1 MIQAEDTVQPGY
13 WLRHLTNAPELL
25 WRYLEEI
32 TPDPLGNPDVVVL
45 KFSNGDGERLLKAH
59 TAIIN
64 NAMLY
69 GDPRRMW
76 DISEEKPAS
85 NIATDRTVP
94 YWLCEGKLVELTEH
108 STPTERWIEA
118 TLDGY
123 SGRQIVEI
131 PLALASKLEDGL
143 VAGVQVE
150 VVTPP
155 LATGEPGIAEVRVGN
170 QVWTCG
176 QEVPVTRGFLDAYGI
191 VEEADRTGCCI
202 VPFVHLDRPTGD
214 PA

>member
-1 MIQAEDTVQPGY
+1 MTATETVQPGQ
-13 WLRHLTNAPELL
+13 WLRHLTNAPERL

-45 KFSNGDGERLLKAH
+45 KFSNGDAERLLKGH
-59 TAIIN
+59 TAIVN
-64 NAMLY
+64 NVMFD
-69 GDPRRMW
+69 GPPRRMW

-85 NIATDRTVP
+85 DIATDRTVP
-94 YWLCEGKLVELTEH
+94 SWLCVGKLVELMEH
-108 STPTERWIEA
+108 RTSTERWVEA

-131 PLALASKLEDGL
+131 PLALANQLEDQL
-143 VAGVQVE
+143 VPGVLVQ

-155 LATGEPGIAEVRVGN
+155 LANGAPGFAEVRVGN
-170 QVWTCG
+170 QVWTCEP
-176 QEVPVTRGFLDAYGI
+176 QEPITRGFLDHYSI

-202 VPFVHLDRPTGD
+202 VPFVPMGN